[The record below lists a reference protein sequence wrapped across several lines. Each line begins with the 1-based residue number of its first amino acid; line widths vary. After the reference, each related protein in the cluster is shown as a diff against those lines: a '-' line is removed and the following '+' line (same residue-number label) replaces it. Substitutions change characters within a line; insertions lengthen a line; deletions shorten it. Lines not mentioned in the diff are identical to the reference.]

1 MKYIYDILMNLDD
14 KLYEFYEWAMDDE
27 IEYFK
32 KIPLFKV
39 NNITYNTIVVN
50 AIINDQSF
58 INSIYNIT
66 EIYDCKRVKLV
77 NYACLFTNGR
87 EVLGVL
93 LNKVGKVLMISKL
106 YIDEEVE
113 VLDVAQGMSETKI
126 NVINGT
132 VAEEKNMFLTR
143 NETHKKQFLIKELE
157 ELYINKKIDKL
168 KYLYYEC
175 FSSIEYNIDIVYE
188 RIKQFLNMEWDK
200 KHDDLY
206 DLVRLSY
213 SKK

>member
-1 MKYIYDILMNLDD
+1 MKYIYDILMNLDE
-14 KLYEFYEWAMDDE
+14 KLYEFYEWATDDD

-39 NNITYNTIVVN
+39 NDITYKNIVIN
-50 AIINDQSF
+50 AIITDQSF

-66 EIYDCKRVKLV
+66 EIYDCKRIKLV
-77 NYACLFTNGR
+77 NYACLFTNDK
-87 EVLGVL
+87 EALGVL
-93 LNKVGKVLMISKL
+93 LNKVGKIIMISKL
-106 YIDEEVE
+106 YIDEEAE
-113 VLDVAQGMSETKI
+113 VLDIAQGMSETTI
-126 NVINGT
+126 NIINSSIF
-132 VAEEKNMFLTR
+132 EDNNMFLTR
-143 NETHKKQFLIKELE
+143 NEAQKKQFLAKELE
-157 ELYINKKIDKL
+157 ELYMNKKIDKL

-175 FSSIEYNIDIVYE
+175 FSSVEYNIDTVYE
-188 RIKQFLNMEWDK
+188 RIKQFLNIEWDK